1 MSKKNT
7 NLNTLNSNLKYIRAN
22 YKKLILKNLI
32 AGKPTNRLVERLKAV
47 EIQIWMAKESQD
59 GQKKTVSN
67 G

>member
-22 YKKLILKNLI
+22 YKKLILKNLM

>member
-47 EIQIWMAKESQD
+47 EIQIWMVKESQD